1 MDDLD
6 ALITLYLNLARSR
19 STRAGYKTAWNHW
32 LRFVKVLPRTVLWLY
47 VVSRQSSLGIQQS
60 LQLQRYVTYLAR
72 KGLRSKTIRSYL
84 NGVKQQHI
92 RRLGVDVVGSYMLPY
107 LLLDGIRQAELDAG
121 IVTQRKCPFT
131 WDSAVLVA
139 KRTNHSNIAESE
151 LSTAISTGVGFL
163 LRASELV
170 PCTKTTFHLRRRD
183 VSFSLS
189 PTGTLLSVTIQIK
202 QSKTDR
208 TVVSRT
214 LPHAGSWYSVPNLLY
229 RWMSKT
235 EGLPDSPVFP
245 GLNRKSLS
253 CGIVNWALRLNLHD
267 SGHGFAS
274 HSLRR
279 GGATWLI
286 NNGASPTCI
295 QIFGRWKSDIWK
307 GLYAQ
312 LSFESQIQLGTAFG
326 TLTTA
331 SEVTTSV
338 GAVLRC

>member
-1 MDDLD
+1 M
-6 ALITLYLNLARSR
+6 
-19 STRAGYKTAWNHW
+19 
-32 LRFVKVLPRTVLWLY
+32 
-47 VVSRQSSLGIQQS
+47 VSRQSVCGRLQS
-60 LQLQRYVTYLAR
+60 VQLQRYITYLAR
-72 KGLRSKTIRSYL
+72 KGLRSKTIRGYL
-84 NGVKQQHI
+84 NGVKQKHI
-92 RRLGVDVVGSYMLPY
+92 HRFGVDVVGNYMLPY

-121 IVTQRKCPFT
+121 ITTTRKCPFT
-131 WDSAVLVA
+131 WDNAVLVA
-139 KRTNHSNIAESE
+139 KRTNHSDILASE

-170 PCTKTTFHLRRRD
+170 TCKKTTFQLRRRD
-183 VSFSLS
+183 VSFTFS

-214 LPHAGSWYSVPNLLY
+214 LPHAGSWYSVPALLH
-229 RWMSKT
+229 RWISKT
-235 EGLPDSPVFP
+235 EGLADSPLFP
-245 GLNRKSLS
+245 GLTRKSLS
-253 CGIVNWALRLNLHD
+253 SGIANWALRLNLHD

-312 LSFESQIQLGTAFG
+312 LSFESQLQLGRAFG
-326 TLTTA
+326 TLPGA

-338 GAVLRC
+338 GAVLLC